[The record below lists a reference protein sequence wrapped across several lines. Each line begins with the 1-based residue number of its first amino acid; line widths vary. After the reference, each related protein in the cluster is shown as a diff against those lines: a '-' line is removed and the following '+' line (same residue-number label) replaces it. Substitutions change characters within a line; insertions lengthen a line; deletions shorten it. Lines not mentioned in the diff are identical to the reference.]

1 MEQQADGK
9 FRWTYDFSLYRNPTI
24 LKVVWKIFF
33 FILLVLFLLML
44 LLETVEGRFQE
55 ALAGLTPVFGGL
67 LVGMF
72 VLSTLGYLLY
82 AALMGGKYSVI
93 FEMDEI
99 GVKHIQ
105 LTRQFEKAQL
115 LSIISAMAGVASG
128 RVSNVAPGF
137 NAALKQSTYSSFQ
150 KVRSLTADRR
160 HEVIKLRTSDMVHNQ
175 IIARQADFDW
185 VLTYIQ
191 SRVPDVKAK
200 VK

>member
-1 MEQQADGK
+1 MEQHADGK
-9 FRWTYDFSLYRNPTI
+9 FRWTYDFNLYRNPTI

-33 FILLVLFLLML
+33 FILLGMFLLML
-44 LLETVEGRFQE
+44 LLETVEGHFQN
-55 ALAGLTPVFGGL
+55 ALAGLAPVFGGL
-67 LVGMF
+67 VVGMF
-72 VLSTLGYLLY
+72 VLSSLGYLLY

-93 FEMDEI
+93 FEMDEV

-115 LSIISAMAGVASG
+115 LSIISAMVGVASG

-137 NAALKQSTYSSFQ
+137 NAALKQSTFSAFK
-150 KVRSLTADRR
+150 KVRSLTVDRR

-175 IIARQADFDW
+175 IYVPQADFEW

-191 SRVPDVKAK
+191 SHVSDVKVK